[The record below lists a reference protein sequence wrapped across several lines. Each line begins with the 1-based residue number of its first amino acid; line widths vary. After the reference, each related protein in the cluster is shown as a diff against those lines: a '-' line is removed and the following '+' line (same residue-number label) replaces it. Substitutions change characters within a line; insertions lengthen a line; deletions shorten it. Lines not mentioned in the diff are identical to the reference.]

1 MARLLLNPVQ
11 FTGPVPTNLTTA
23 LTAAP
28 LGSSTGVYFTNTGR
42 ELLFVSCSGASTCTV
57 NIGTAVEGELV
68 AAETPTLPSTGTLVF
83 GEFRSD
89 FNQTGVNA
97 GQVWI
102 DFGTPA
108 NISVLLL
115 QHLGVF

>member
-1 MARLLLNPVQ
+1 MARLLLTPTQ

-42 ELLFVSCSGASTCTV
+42 ELLFVTCSGASTCTV
-57 NIGTAVEGELV
+57 NIGSSIEGQTTP
-68 AAETPTLPSTGTLVF
+68 AETPALPSSGTLVF

-89 FNQTGVNA
+89 FNQTGANA